1 MELLFCLNTSC
12 IIPYGR
18 ILLILY
24 QNVLAQFNFS
34 DGIALP
40 GLEEKSRQ
48 PLYFLWGGGRVAYPR
63 IKTSSWQLSWGC
75 VIGNSVWTKRGK
87 RVYEWEINTPLVK
100 SCKLVVCRCVCL
112 PLTMFRGFLKL
123 VSKISKMGQFG

>member
-48 PLYFLWGGGRVAYPR
+48 PLYFLWGGGRVA
-63 IKTSSWQLSWGC
+63 
-75 VIGNSVWTKRGK
+75 
-87 RVYEWEINTPLVK
+87 
-100 SCKLVVCRCVCL
+100 L
-112 PLTMFRGFLKL
+112 PEDKDILMAAQPGLRNWKFSLDQKG
-123 VSKISKMGQFG
+123 